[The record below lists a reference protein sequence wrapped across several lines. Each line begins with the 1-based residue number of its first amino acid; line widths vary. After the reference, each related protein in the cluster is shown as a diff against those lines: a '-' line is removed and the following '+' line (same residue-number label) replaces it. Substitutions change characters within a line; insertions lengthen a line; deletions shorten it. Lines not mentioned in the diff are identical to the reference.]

1 MNMSRPRHGIQPD
14 QLEDM
19 TPWNFM
25 ERLYHGAV
33 EYRLKTTWQP
43 NVIWLHNNTVGSM
56 EKLTKEQQES
66 MVASGAA
73 QFTAFSSQRL
83 NQPASESR
91 RGYTVIIDND
101 LV

>member
-1 MNMSRPRHGIQPD
+1 
-14 QLEDM
+14 
-19 TPWNFM
+19 M

-43 NVIWLHNNTVGSM
+43 NVIWLHNNSVSSM
-56 EKLTKEQQES
+56 EKLSKEQQES
-66 MVASGAA
+66 LVSSGAT
-73 QFTAFSSQRL
+73 QFTSFWSQRL